1 MQMNGYRIRT
11 MIRQEVEIAIDKAAA
26 DGQIRDVVAF
36 DNRSI
41 RSSI

>member
-1 MQMNGYRIRT
+1 MQKNSYKIKA
-11 MIRQEVEIAIDKAAA
+11 MIRQEVEIAIDRAAA
-26 DGQIRDVVAF
+26 DGQIRGVAAF